1 MDTPNDEPN
10 ALEAMERKLYDPKQK
25 IENVAIHHVRD
36 RIEKEL
42 PTSWSEDTPIIRPAE
57 DKTGLSFGAKFLA
70 GAVLLLVVALAF
82 ASWRVLSSRNLVS
95 AKNIDINA
103 STTPYVEG
111 GVVTPFVVTLQNRNT
126 LPLEETS
133 ITLMYKKG
141 NGVSDEQEKVQ
152 EKRELGT
159 INAGDFKRQDFQVT
173 LYGSE
178 AESRDITVKFEYKVP
193 GSGASYNKV
202 VVTQMVLKTPPL
214 SVAIDGPKL
223 LSVGQSGTFTFTVK
237 NNTGTT
243 TTPSLLTAILPTN
256 FAVESMTPKPSS
268 RATAWQIPELPAG
281 GTHVITFTGSLSGNQ
296 GETATMQAL
305 IGSMGGSISEVGVV
319 YSKETFDIS
328 LRTSPLTLT
337 YALDT
342 ERGEG
347 DSLRYGDRAFLTV
360 HYKNASANILHDTS
374 IVLTV
379 SGDAAL
385 TKQVLTDKGYYDS
398 VNGTIT
404 WNKDTIPE
412 LGLLPAN
419 REGNLMITI
428 PIVTKG
434 SNSPKLVLST
444 TGVGTVTEKDDV
456 VASVSKT
463 YYVQGS
469 ASVSARTQ
477 YKNSPFQNT
486 GPIPPTPN
494 VDTTYTIHLTVS
506 AQNALQNTKV
516 SFVLPPYVT
525 WRNVN
530 TDPAKTTY
538 DASTKTVTWNV
549 GVLDAGKS
557 AGTDI
562 GVSVR
567 PSQGHVN
574 SSPPITGG
582 IVLEADETASKAHLK
597 TTITALTT
605 YIAGEVWN
613 VNPSVVVDQ

>member
-10 ALEAMERKLYDPKQK
+10 ALEAMEQKLYDPKQK
-25 IENVAIHHVRD
+25 IENVSIHHVRD

-42 PTSWSEDTPIIRPAE
+42 PTSWGEDTPIIHPAE
-57 DKTGLSFGAKFLA
+57 DKTGLSFGAKFLL
-70 GAVLLLVVALAF
+70 GAVVLLIAALLF
-82 ASWRVLSSRNLVS
+82 TSWRVLSSRNVVS
-95 AKNIDINA
+95 EKNIDLNA

-111 GVVTPFVVTLQNRNT
+111 GVATPFVITLQNRNT
-126 LPLEETS
+126 VALEEAS
-133 ITLMYKKG
+133 LTLMYKQG
-141 NGVSDEQEKVQ
+141 NGVQDEQEKVQ

-193 GSGASYNKV
+193 GSNASFSKV
-202 VVTQMVLKTPPL
+202 AVTQMVLKTPPL

-256 FAVESMTPKPSS
+256 FSIESVTPKPSS
-268 RATAWQIPELPAG
+268 RATAWQIPALEAG
-281 GTHVITFTGSLSGNQ
+281 ATQVVTFSGSLSGNQ

-319 YSKETFDIS
+319 YSKETFDIA
-328 LRTSPLTLT
+328 LRTSPLVLS
-337 YALDT
+337 YALNT

-347 DSLRYGDRAFLTV
+347 DSLRYGDRAFLTL
-360 HYKNASANILHDTS
+360 HYKNASSDILHDVS

-385 TKQVLTDKGYYDS
+385 IKSLSTDKGYYDS

-404 WNKDTIPE
+404 WNKDSLPE
-412 LGLLPAN
+412 LALVPAN
-419 REGNLMITI
+419 REGDLLVTI
-428 PIVTKG
+428 PIVAKG

-444 TGVGTVTEKDDV
+444 TGTGTVTDKDDT
-456 VASVSKT
+456 VASISKT

-477 YKNSPFQNT
+477 YKNSPFQNS
-486 GPIPPTPN
+486 GPIPPVPN
-494 VDTTYTIHLTVS
+494 VDTTYTLHLTVS

-516 SFVLPPYVT
+516 SFLLSPYVT
-525 WRNVN
+525 WRNVD
-530 TDPAKTTY
+530 TDPTKTTY
-538 DASTKTVTWNV
+538 DASTRTVVWNV
-549 GVLDAGKS
+549 GALDSGKS
-557 AGTDI
+557 IGTDI

-574 SSPPITGG
+574 ASPSITGP
-582 IVLEADETASKAHLK
+582 IVLEADEASSKAHIK
-597 TTITALTT
+597 TTISGLTT
-605 YIAGEVWN
+605 YIGGETWN
-613 VNPSVVVDQ
+613 VNPSVVVDK